1 MTAFYTSIITLLL
14 LCLLV
19 GLIRV
24 LAGPDNANRML
35 AAQLFGTIGT
45 TIVIVLS
52 VLQDNE
58 VITNVALVF
67 TLLASITIIA
77 FLKLA
82 EQPIDNPTSST
93 LTDSQEHDS

>member
-1 MTAFYTSIITLLL
+1 MFVFYTIVIVILL
-14 LCLLV
+14 LCLII

-35 AAQLFGTIGT
+35 AAQLFGSIGITI
-45 TIVIVLS
+45 IVVLS
-52 VLQDNE
+52 VLQANE
-58 VITNVALVF
+58 VIANVALVC

-82 EQPIDNPTSST
+82 EQPIDNPSATPTS
-93 LTDSQEHDS
+93 DEHDS

>member
-1 MTAFYTSIITLLL
+1 MNYFYIAVVVTLL
-14 LCLLV
+14 LCLIL

-45 TIVIVLS
+45 TVVIVLS
-52 VLQDNE
+52 VLQHNE
-58 VITNVALVF
+58 EITNVALVF
-67 TLLASITIIA
+67 TLLASITVVA

-82 EQPIDNPTSST
+82 EQPFDSTTIDSNN
-93 LTDSQEHDS
+93 DDR

>member
-1 MTAFYTSIITLLL
+1 MTAFYTSIIALLL

>member
-1 MTAFYTSIITLLL
+1 MNVFYTGVIVLLL
-14 LCLLV
+14 ICLII

-24 LAGPDNANRML
+24 LVGPDNANRML
-35 AAQLFGTIGT
+35 AAQLFGTIST
-45 TIVIVLS
+45 TVVIVLS

-82 EQPIDNPTSST
+82 EQPIDNNLT
-93 LTDSQEHDS
+93 LTENHKNDC

>member
-1 MTAFYTSIITLLL
+1 MTIFYTIIIILLL
-14 LCLLV
+14 LCLIL

-45 TIVIVLS
+45 TVVVVLS
-52 VLQDNE
+52 VMQNNE
-58 VITNVALVF
+58 EIMNVALVF
-67 TLLASITIIA
+67 TLLASITVIA

-82 EQPIDNPTSST
+82 EQSVDTPPDISTPDGDKHDN
-93 LTDSQEHDS
+93 

>member
-1 MTAFYTSIITLLL
+1 
-14 LCLLV
+14 
-19 GLIRV
+19 
-24 LAGPDNANRML
+24 ML

-52 VLQDNE
+52 VLQNNE
-58 VITNVALVF
+58 MITNVALVF

-82 EQPIDNPTSST
+82 EQPIDSHTPTT
-93 LTDSQEHDS
+93 LSDNHEHDS

>member
-1 MTAFYTSIITLLL
+1 MIVFYMIVVTLLL
-14 LCLLV
+14 LCLIV

-24 LAGPDNANRML
+24 LIGPDNANRML

-52 VLQDNE
+52 VLQNNE

-67 TLLASITIIA
+67 TLLASITVIA

-82 EQPIDNPTSST
+82 EQPTDNAGP
-93 LTDSQEHDS
+93 LENHKNDS

>member
-1 MTAFYTSIITLLL
+1 MTFFYTTVVILLL
-14 LCLLV
+14 ICLIV

-24 LAGPDNANRML
+24 LIGPDNANRML

-45 TIVIVLS
+45 TIVLVFS
-52 VLQDNE
+52 VLQNNE

-67 TLLASITIIA
+67 TLLASITVIA

-82 EQPIDNPTSST
+82 EQPIYNANPSESHK
-93 LTDSQEHDS
+93 HDS

>member
-1 MTAFYTSIITLLL
+1 VVILL
-14 LCLLV
+14 LCLIV

-35 AAQLFGTIGT
+35 AAQLFGTIST

-52 VLQDNE
+52 VLQNNE

-67 TLLASITIIA
+67 TLLASITVIA

-82 EQPIDNPTSST
+82 EQPLEKPVD
-93 LTDSQEHDS
+93 LDSHKHDS